1 MRVGRPISNDPTI
14 SKSVTLKASQW
25 YRIEQSNMSRAKFFA
40 KMFDRIDN
48 YIDEI
53 TELKD
58 FDVRTYSISRLLALA
73 SNKALDENKA
83 DIHMEIIELRGK
95 L

>member
-25 YRIEQSNMSRAKFFA
+25 YRIEQSDMSRAKFFA

-53 TELKD
+53 TELRERD
-58 FDVRTYSISRLLALA
+58 FKTMSLARLLAVA
-73 SNKALDENKA
+73 SNVALEQNRA
-83 DIHMEIIELRGK
+83 DIHMQILEVRDK